1 MQIGTDGLKLIQSA
15 ENFSATPYLDTAHIW
30 TIADGHALTTPT
42 GQVIDADVFGSARAK
57 QLAAE
62 SMQRLCG
69 GQTCTRAQ
77 ADSILTSDLTRF
89 VAAVNSVCD
98 ANTYQCEFDAMVS
111 MAYNVGVSAFTSSAV
126 ARLNKA
132 GVRKVG
138 TVSMSGLAAQ
148 AKAKADPTSIQIAFA
163 RWSNSNG
170 AFTLGLF
177 RRRLA
182 EIMVFGGMDAAT
194 ALKTAWSFNG

>member
-1 MQIGTDGLKLIQSA
+1 MQIGTDGLRLIQSA

-42 GQVIDADVFGSARAK
+42 GQVIDYDVFGQAKAK

-62 SMQRLCG
+62 SMQRLFG
-69 GQTCTRAQ
+69 AQSCTRAQ
-77 ADSILTSDLTRF
+77 ADALLTTDLTSY
-89 VAAVNSVCD
+89 VAAVNKVCD

-111 MAYNVGVSAFTSSAV
+111 MCYNIGVGAFASSAV

-148 AKAKADPTSIQIAFA
+148 AKAKADPSTIQIAFA
-163 RWSNSNG
+163 RWANSNG

-182 EIMVFGGMDAAT
+182 EIMVYGGMDAPT